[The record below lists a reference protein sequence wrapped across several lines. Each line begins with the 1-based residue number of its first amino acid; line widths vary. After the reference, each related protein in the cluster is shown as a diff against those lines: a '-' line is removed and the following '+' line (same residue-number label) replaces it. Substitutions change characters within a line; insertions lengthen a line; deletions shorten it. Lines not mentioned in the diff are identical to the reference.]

1 MLWTPPAD
9 AWAASRLGQFTAW
22 LGDRDL
28 NCEDY
33 PTLWKWSVDDPDAFW
48 SKFRE
53 YADLGR
59 AAGPA
64 LSVATMPGATWF
76 PGSQWNYTEEVLRHE
91 VEGPAV
97 IARSQTRE
105 QVELTMAQLR
115 ERVAACRAGLVRL
128 GVSRGDRVAAYL
140 PNIPETV
147 IAFLAT
153 ASLGAV
159 WTSAPPEFG
168 VLAVTARFGQV
179 EPTVLLA
186 VVGYDYGDRRMDRR
200 EQLGQIREQLP
211 TLRHTVIVP
220 YPDGQLRAGCA
231 LLGRTSVRAWVATCP
246 RAGCFRPPALR
257 VVFIGHDGQAE
268 GNRARSRR
276 DHL

>member
-9 AWAASRLGQFTAW
+9 AWSTSRLGQFTTW

-33 PTLWKWSVDDPDAFW
+33 PALWKWSVDDPDAFW

-105 QVELTMAQLR
+105 PVELTMAQLR

-153 ASLGAV
+153 ASLGR
-159 WTSAPPEFG
+159 G
-168 VLAVTARFGQV
+168 VDLG
-179 EPTVLLA
+179 PT
-186 VVGYDYGDRRMDRR
+186 
-200 EQLGQIREQLP
+200 
-211 TLRHTVIVP
+211 
-220 YPDGQLRAGCA
+220 
-231 LLGRTSVRAWVATCP
+231 
-246 RAGCFRPPALR
+246 
-257 VVFIGHDGQAE
+257 
-268 GNRARSRR
+268 
-276 DHL
+276 